1 MVAIRG
7 TVVASATPNSSSIG
21 AFFGNLFG
29 SKRDNTSA
37 NVRESSV
44 TQQPKS
50 QAAPIAPSAASGQTQ
65 AIATTK
71 GTPEAQ
77 RTTDS
82 KKLATTNSQGAA
94 PQQEPGAEQP
104 QDAGVA
110 PTTNL
115 LIGAVPTVRTGRF
128 ENRPVALGQSQQK
141 QLS

>member
-1 MVAIRG
+1 VVFFLASWSEAPAHKRG
-7 TVVASATPNSSSIG
+7 RGGHEPC
-21 AFFGNLFG
+21 L

-65 AIATTK
+65 ATATTK

-94 PQQEPGAEQP
+94 PQQEPARSSRKMLE
-104 QDAGVA
+104 
-110 PTTNL
+110 L
-115 LIGAVPTVRTGRF
+115 
-128 ENRPVALGQSQQK
+128 RPRPIS
-141 QLS
+141 